1 MRMIVQYGAFM
12 GSYAHGDHVAMLWG
26 QALDAAIRAPRRQSS
41 VEEDGQSFG
50 GLTMK
55 ILATLPTKGRDLRLD
70 LFRGVANWGIFLD
83 HIPNNIVNWLTT
95 RNYGFSDAADLF
107 IFISGYTVAF
117 VFARMMLERGF
128 IIGATRLLKRVWQI
142 YVAQVFLFVLYLA
155 EIGYVAERSGNFGFT
170 DDFNIRGFLENP
182 AQFLFE
188 GLILRFKP
196 VNMDVLPLYIVLM
209 GVFPPILWLMLR
221 RPNITLAASGVLYVA
236 ARHFGWNLSAYPT
249 GLWYFNPF
257 AWQFLFT
264 FGAWFALGGSGQ
276 AMPFIRSRTALVLG
290 IIYLLFALVMTMA
303 AGFDELRSLIPPE
316 IYDAFN
322 PNDKTNLAPY
332 RLLHF
337 VVFAFFVVRLLPRDW
352 PGLEWAIFR
361 PAIKCG
367 QQSLEVFC
375 AGIFLSF
382 AAHVVLVEISGAIWM
397 QIAVSIVG
405 ILMMTALAYYRS
417 WSKTADKAPA
427 KIKPVAAAG

>member
-1 MRMIVQYGAFM
+1 V
-12 GSYAHGDHVAMLWG
+12 
-26 QALDAAIRAPRRQSS
+26 
-41 VEEDGQSFG
+41 
-50 GLTMK
+50 K
-55 ILATLPTKGRDLRLD
+55 ISATLPSRGRDLRLD

-83 HIPNNIVNWLTT
+83 HIPNNVVNWVTT

-117 VFARMMLERGF
+117 VYARMMLERGF
-128 IIGATRLLKRVWQI
+128 VIGASRLLKRVWQI
-142 YVAQVFLFVLYLA
+142 YVAHVFLFVIYLS
-155 EIGYVAERSGNFGFT
+155 EIGYLAQKYGKSGFV

-182 AQFLFE
+182 AQVLFE

-209 GVFPPILWLMLR
+209 GVFAPVLWFMLR
-221 RPNITLAASGVLYVA
+221 RPNITLACSVVVYLA
-236 ARHFGWNLSAYPT
+236 ARQFGWNLSAYPV
-249 GLWYFNPF
+249 GQWYFNPF
-257 AWQFLFT
+257 AWQLLFV
-264 FGAWFALGGSGQ
+264 FGAWFALGGSTL

-290 IIYLLFALVMTMA
+290 IAYLLFALVLTMA
-303 AGFDELRSLIPPE
+303 ARFEEIRALIP
-316 IYDAFN
+316 DALYGTFN

-337 VVFAFFVVRLLPRDW
+337 VVFAFFVVRLLPKEW
-352 PGLEWAIFR
+352 PGLEWRIFR

-382 AAHVVLVEISGAIWM
+382 AAHFALVEISSGVGM
-397 QIAVSIVG
+397 QVTVSILG
-405 ILMMTALAYYRS
+405 IAAMALLAYYRS
-417 WSKTADKAPA
+417 WSKAADKPSADGKAGKAAVATQAPA
-427 KIKPVAAAG
+427 H

>member
-1 MRMIVQYGAFM
+1 
-12 GSYAHGDHVAMLWG
+12 
-26 QALDAAIRAPRRQSS
+26 
-41 VEEDGQSFG
+41 
-50 GLTMK
+50 MK
-55 ILATLPTKGRDLRLD
+55 ILATLPAKGRDLRLD

-83 HIPNNIVNWLTT
+83 HIPNNIVNWVTT

-142 YVAQVFLFVLYLA
+142 YVAHVFLFVLYLA
-155 EIGYVAERSGNFGFT
+155 EIGYLAQRYGNSGFT
-170 DDFNIRGFLENP
+170 DEFNIRGFLANP

-196 VNMDVLPLYIVLM
+196 VNMDVLPLYILLM

-221 RPNITLAASGVLYVA
+221 RPNMTLLASGVLYLT
-236 ARHFGWNLSAYPT
+236 ARHFGWNIPAYPT

-264 FGAWFALGGSGQ
+264 FGAWFALGGSAR

-290 IIYLLFALVMTMA
+290 TAYLLFALVMTMA
-303 AGFDELRSLIPPE
+303 ARFDELRSLIPPE
-316 IYDAFN
+316 LYGAFN
-322 PNDKTNLAPY
+322 PNDKTNLAPH

-352 PGLEWAIFR
+352 PGLEWRIFR

-375 AGIFLSF
+375 SGIFLSF
-382 AAHVVLVEISGAIWM
+382 AAHFVLVEISGAIWM
-397 QIAVSIVG
+397 QIVVSIAG

-417 WSKTADKAPA
+417 WSKNADKAPA
-427 KIKPVAAAG
+427 KVKPVVATSG

>member
-1 MRMIVQYGAFM
+1 M
-12 GSYAHGDHVAMLWG
+12 
-26 QALDAAIRAPRRQSS
+26 
-41 VEEDGQSFG
+41 
-50 GLTMK
+50 
-55 ILATLPTKGRDLRLD
+55 
-70 LFRGVANWGIFLD
+70 NW
-83 HIPNNIVNWLTT
+83 VTT

-128 IIGATRLLKRVWQI
+128 FIGATRLLKRVWQI
-142 YVAQVFLFVLYLA
+142 YVAHVFLFVLYLA
-155 EIGYVAERSGNFGFT
+155 EIGYVAQRSGNSGFT

-221 RPNITLAASGVLYVA
+221 RPNMTLTASAVLYVM

-264 FGAWFALGGSGQ
+264 FGAWFALGGLAQ
-276 AMPFIRSRTALVLG
+276 AMSFIRSRAALVLG
-290 IIYLLFALVMTMA
+290 ITYLLFALVMTMA
-303 AGFDELRSLIPPE
+303 ARFDELRALIPPE
-316 IYDAFN
+316 VYGAFN

-382 AAHVVLVEISGAIWM
+382 ASHVVLVEVSGAIWM
-397 QIAVSIVG
+397 QIVVSIGG
-405 ILMMTALAYYRS
+405 ILMMTVLAYYRS
-417 WSKTADKAPA
+417 WSKRVDKAPKA
-427 KIKPVAAAG
+427 KPAVVAAG

>member
-1 MRMIVQYGAFM
+1 
-12 GSYAHGDHVAMLWG
+12 
-26 QALDAAIRAPRRQSS
+26 
-41 VEEDGQSFG
+41 
-50 GLTMK
+50 MK
-55 ILATLPTKGRDLRLD
+55 ILAMLPAKGRDLRLD

-83 HIPNNIVNWLTT
+83 HIPNNIVNWVTT

-128 IIGATRLLKRVWQI
+128 IVGASRLLKRVWQI
-142 YVAQVFLFVLYLA
+142 YVAHVFLFVLYLA
-155 EIGYVAERSGNFGFT
+155 EIGYAAQRYGNPGFT
-170 DDFNIRGFLENP
+170 DEFNIRGFVANP

-221 RPNITLAASGVLYVA
+221 RP
-236 ARHFGWNLSAYPT
+236 H
-249 GLWYFNPF
+249 
-257 AWQFLFT
+257 
-264 FGAWFALGGSGQ
+264 
-276 AMPFIRSRTALVLG
+276 
-290 IIYLLFALVMTMA
+290 MTMA
-303 AGFDELRSLIPPE
+303 ARFDELRSLIPPE
-316 IYDAFN
+316 IYGAFN

-337 VVFAFFVVRLLPRDW
+337 IVFAFFVVRLLPRDW
-352 PGLEWAIFR
+352 PGLEWRIFR

-382 AAHVVLVEISGAIWM
+382 AAHFVLVEISGAIWM

-405 ILMMTALAYYRS
+405 ILMLTVLAYYRT
-417 WSKTADKAPA
+417 WSKNADNAPA
-427 KIKPVAAAG
+427 KIKPIVAAAG

>member
-1 MRMIVQYGAFM
+1 
-12 GSYAHGDHVAMLWG
+12 
-26 QALDAAIRAPRRQSS
+26 
-41 VEEDGQSFG
+41 
-50 GLTMK
+50 MK
-55 ILATLPTKGRDLRLD
+55 ILATLPAKGRDLRLD

-83 HIPNNIVNWLTT
+83 HIPNNIVNWVTT

-128 IIGATRLLKRVWQI
+128 IIGASRLLKRVWQI
-142 YVAQVFLFVLYLA
+142 YVAHIFLFVIYLA
-155 EIGYVAERSGNFGFT
+155 EIAHVAQRYDNSSFAG
-170 DDFNIRGFLENP
+170 DFNIQGFLANP

-221 RPNITLAASGVLYVA
+221 RPNMTLGASVLLYLM
-236 ARHFGWNLSAYPT
+236 ARHFGWNVPAYP
-249 GLWYFNPF
+249 GGVWYFNPF
-257 AWQFLFT
+257 AWQLLFT
-264 FGAWFALGGSGQ
+264 FGAWFALGGSAQ

-290 IIYLLFALVMTMA
+290 TAYLLFALIMTMA
-303 AGFDELRSLIPPE
+303 TRFDELRSLIPPE
-316 IYDAFN
+316 LYGAFN

-337 VVFAFFVVRLLPRDW
+337 VVFAFFVVRLLPRAW
-352 PGLEWAIFR
+352 PGLEWRIFR

-375 AGIFLSF
+375 TGIFLSF
-382 AAHVVLVEISGAIWM
+382 AAHFVLVEISGAIWM
-397 QIAVSIVG
+397 QILVSIVG

-417 WSKTADKAPA
+417 WSKNADKVPR
-427 KIKPVAAAG
+427 IKPVVAAG